1 MQTGDCGKAAKEIDS
16 SIILNRL
23 DSCIEIAKENAER
36 AFRLE
41 TCGEIKQST
50 DALARPIADFTGAVN
65 DKLDALA
72 GLLEDTRASL
82 RRFI

>member
-1 MQTGDCGKAAKEIDS
+1 MGAPEGKTLREVDS

-23 DSCIEIAKENAER
+23 DSCIEIAKENADR

-41 TCGEIKQST
+41 SCGGSGAAGENPKC
-50 DALARPIADFTGAVN
+50 PVADFTGAVN
-65 DKLDALA
+65 EKLDELTAI
-72 GLLEDTRASL
+72 LEDTRASL